1 VISVAEEDTTF
12 DPVSA
17 NSSQEAATAGST
29 ASSFG
34 SDAGVVRV
42 RGTKAVHT
50 DFLLLLT
57 NLVRKTGERTKE
69 IDLPLFLLDLVVPQ
83 LCNVEADGRAHS

>member
-12 DPVSA
+12 DPGSA
-17 NSSQEAATAGST
+17 NSSQEAATAGNT

-50 DFLLLLT
+50 DFLL
-57 NLVRKTGERTKE
+57 
-69 IDLPLFLLDLVVPQ
+69 
-83 LCNVEADGRAHS
+83 